1 MTTGLL
7 MFSNKHESRQFITVW
22 HCQSIQPK
30 RIYLK
35 NNKKGIISKLNMLP
49 AYPKSLSDNIEL
61 VRKVDLKQRIWTSR
75 ALWDPNADQ

>member
-1 MTTGLL
+1 
-7 MFSNKHESRQFITVW
+7 
-22 HCQSIQPK
+22 
-30 RIYLK
+30 
-35 NNKKGIISKLNMLP
+35 MLP